1 MRLVFLLVIC
11 FWLCVD
17 FMVVAVAL
25 LFVVGACI
33 CFVVRLCYRPL
44 YFNLVVWVWLRCLV
58 GIALCWRSLSL
69 VWCLLVFGV
78 DM

>member
-1 MRLVFLLVIC
+1 
-11 FWLCVD
+11 
-17 FMVVAVAL
+17 MVVAVAL

-58 GIALCWRSLSL
+58 GIALCWRSLNL